1 MKLVK
6 RDEPKKRGARDG
18 MRGPAGEEW
27 DNSLC
32 SQCKY
37 LEVQCT
43 SCLKCQM
50 FAVRKFISS

>member
-6 RDEPKKRGARDG
+6 HEEPKKQGAQDG

-27 DNSLC
+27 DNSLS

-37 LEVQCT
+37 LEVQCP
-43 SCLKCQM
+43 
-50 FAVRKFISS
+50 